1 MSTVQRTVFLNAI
14 EPATLS
20 VRAPAQMETW
30 LDVTFRDQRGQL
42 LTTDIGAQ
50 LQLTGRTGNRTT
62 TYAMP
67 SIDMVNGKARSI
79 IPAGDLSDMNGY
91 RLLLLGTWNQQASLL
106 AMGTLQ
112 LIASAGIDAQPG
124 DLIDNIPLTFARG
137 ADDYVDA
144 SLWHD
149 AGKASPYDVTTAVVL
164 APISN
169 GQNGA
174 TLTNF
179 TVTQIAI
186 NTVRLSLTT
195 AQLADLPAS
204 CWWTLLVASGGS
216 QQTMAQGSVTITG

>member
-1 MSTVQRTVFLNAI
+1 MSTVQRTVYLSQI

-30 LDVTFRDQRGQL
+30 LDVTFRDQRGQV
-42 LTTDIGAQ
+42 LTSDLAAQ
-50 LQLTGRTGNRTT
+50 LHLTGRTGDRTT

-67 SIDMVNGKARSI
+67 SIDMVNGKARSV
-79 IPAGDLSDMNGY
+79 IPAGDLTDMNGY
-91 RLLLLGTWNQQASLL
+91 RLRVLGTWKQQPWLL
-106 AMGTLQ
+106 AAGTLQ
-112 LIASAGIDAQPG
+112 LIGSAGVDVQPDDVIDS
-124 DLIDNIPLTFARG
+124 IPLTFARG

-149 AGKASPYDVTTAVVL
+149 AGKSSPYDVTTALVL

-169 GQNGA
+169 GSGGA

-195 AQLADLPAS
+195 AQLAALPAS
-204 CWWTLLVASGGS
+204 CWWSLLVASGGT